1 MLVIRG
7 GNRSVLEFDM
17 AASARQ
23 SNKRLHLTTPPVTAL
38 AGPGPRQPR
47 LQVKPTLGT
56 RRNCIVAL
64 DWSTV
69 EVDLAV
75 ADYMEMLSKELLG
88 QNLNKT
94 THRNALLPLLNN
106 RTPGSVERKHQN
118 ISAVMIN
125 FGLPYISGYKP
136 LGNYQALL
144 AERVSLFL
152 GGQQDFISVV
162 GRSMDQDTESVA
174 VPNLLGRLVEPPTK
188 KDFNYSQV
196 REHGPK
202 IRPPVRINYLERE
215 ARNAS
220 LGQAG
225 ELFVVEFEKARL
237 LELGKG
243 GLSDRVEHVSVSQG
257 DGLGF
262 DVKSYEANGSDRLI
276 EVKTT
281 AGGKQT
287 PFFVSQNE
295 VEVSQ
300 EFEKVYHLY
309 RVFRYRKDPRMFM
322 VQGALD
328 RVCTLEASQYRARV
342 G

>member
-1 MLVIRG
+1 
-7 GNRSVLEFDM
+7 M
-17 AASARQ
+17 A
-23 SNKRLHLTTPPVTAL
+23 V
-38 AGPGPRQPR
+38 
-47 LQVKPTLGT
+47 
-56 RRNCIVAL
+56 

-75 ADYMEMLSKELLG
+75 VDYMKMLSKELLG
-88 QNLNKT
+88 QNYNKT
-94 THRNALLPLLNN
+94 AHRNALLPLLNN

-118 ISAVMIN
+118 ISAVLIN

-136 LGNYQALL
+136 LGNFQALL
-144 AERVSLFL
+144 AERVASYLA
-152 GGQQDFISVV
+152 GQHEFISMV
-162 GRSMDQDTESVA
+162 GKSVDQPIPNMSVA
-174 VPNLLGRLVEPPTK
+174 NFLDRVVDPPTK
-188 KDFNYSQV
+188 RDFSYAQV
-196 REHGPK
+196 RDTGPK

-220 LGQAG
+220 LGKAG

-237 LELGKG
+237 VHYGKG
-243 GLSDRVEHVSVSQG
+243 GLADRVEHVSVSKG

-262 DVKSYEANGSDRLI
+262 DVKSYEANGADRLI

-287 PFFVSQNE
+287 PFFVSRNE

-300 EFEKVYHLY
+300 EHEKEYHLY
-309 RVFRYRKDPRMFM
+309 RVFGYRKDPRMFM
-322 VQGALD
+322 VQCALNKI
-328 RVCTLEASQYRARV
+328 CQLESSQYRAII

>member
-1 MLVIRG
+1 
-7 GNRSVLEFDM
+7 
-17 AASARQ
+17 
-23 SNKRLHLTTPPVTAL
+23 L
-38 AGPGPRQPR
+38 A
-47 LQVKPTLGT
+47 V
-56 RRNCIVAL
+56 

-75 ADYMEMLSKELLG
+75 VDYMKMLSKELLG
-88 QNLNKT
+88 QNYNKT
-94 THRNALLPLLNN
+94 AHRNALLPLLNN

-118 ISAVMIN
+118 ISAVLIN

-136 LGNYQALL
+136 LGNFQALL
-144 AERVSLFL
+144 AERVASYLA
-152 GGQQDFISVV
+152 GQHEFISMV
-162 GRSMDQDTESVA
+162 GKSVDQPIPNMSVA
-174 VPNLLGRLVEPPTK
+174 NFLDRVVDPPTK
-188 KDFNYSQV
+188 RDFSYAQV
-196 REHGPK
+196 RDTGPK

-220 LGQAG
+220 LGKAG

-237 LELGKG
+237 VHYGKG
-243 GLSDRVEHVSVSQG
+243 GLADRVEHVSVSKG

-262 DVKSYEANGSDRLI
+262 DVKSYEANGADRLI

-287 PFFVSQNE
+287 PFFVSRNE

-300 EFEKVYHLY
+300 EHEKEYHLY
-309 RVFRYRKDPRMFM
+309 RVFGYRKDPRMFM
-322 VQGALD
+322 VQGALNKI
-328 RVCTLEASQYRARV
+328 CQLEASQYRAII